1 MGWDFR
7 FRAPQKVFD
16 FHLNSFLFISTS
28 SQLKILSIYIHTTFW
43 RILLSTT
50 YLTIVFYILPF
61 FSLPYLQPCRYF
73 IFIKLNRFCVFVAFL
88 LYTIWFLSTSFIVRL
103 KFYIWVYRLCWKYKL
118 LSLLISY
125 SSHLIVFVVVV
136 LVDIAHF

>member
-1 MGWDFR
+1 MPRRMPIFSLSNCTTWYSINKIYYR
-7 FRAPQKVFD
+7 FVSK
-16 FHLNSFLFISTS
+16 
-28 SQLKILSIYIHTTFW
+28 KKYIYIYIYAIFW
-43 RILLSTT
+43 HILLSTT

-125 SSHLIVFVVVV
+125 SSHLIVFVVA
-136 LVDIAHF
+136 LVDVTHF

>member
-1 MGWDFR
+1 MIFNKIR
-7 FRAPQKVFD
+7 STIASFQKKK
-16 FHLNSFLFISTS
+16 
-28 SQLKILSIYIHTTFW
+28 KILSLYIRAIFW
-43 RILLSTT
+43 HILLYTT
-50 YLTIVFYILPF
+50 YLTIVFNILPF

-103 KFYIWVYRLCWKYKL
+103 KFYVCVYKLCWKYKL

-125 SSHLIVFVVVV
+125 SSHLIVFVVA
-136 LVDIAHF
+136 LVDVTHF